1 MSTFR
6 PHVVACGTCD
16 TRFDVQVLEGLHIS
30 RLPAQRAA
38 ILDGTFHAFACP
50 TCFATTVVLT
60 PAIYTDF
67 EHGQYI
73 AVEIDGDWRA
83 HRERHRAVFDE
94 TFVLGPA
101 ITVDL
106 SRSITCRLVLGYRAL
121 REKLLLADAGLDD
134 RVFEAM
140 KAVFVGDHRWPMRL
154 SRVLHGGHLL
164 CELRRP
170 DGGAGWHTFTRDEYA
185 SALESRT
192 TLLARYPWLNE
203 EWYVDFLGG
212 EAGSG

>member
-1 MSTFR
+1 MCET
-6 PHVVACGTCD
+6 CGTG
-16 TRFDVQVLEGLHIS
+16 FEVWVLEGLHIS

-38 ILDGTFHAFACP
+38 ILAGTFHAFACP
-50 TCFATTVVLT
+50 LCATTTVVLA

-73 AVEIDGDWRA
+73 AVEVDGDWRD
-83 HRERHRAVFDE
+83 HRERHRAVYDE

-101 ITVDL
+101 ITVEL
-106 SRSITCRLVLGYRAL
+106 SRSITCRLVVGYRAL

-140 KAVFVGDHRWPMRL
+140 KADFVGEHRWPMRL
-154 SRVLHGGHLL
+154 SRVLDGGHLL

-170 DGGAGWHTFTRDEYA
+170 DGASGWHTFTQDEYA
-185 SALESRT
+185 TALEART
-192 TLLARYPWLNE
+192 RLLARYPWLNE

-212 EAGSG
+212 EPRSG